1 MVEHLKFVKL
11 CWFLGE
17 VELVFVLIVFLFVV
31 IELSFVVVY
40 FVLWLCTFFCGGSIQ
55 RVHLQLEV

>member
-1 MVEHLKFVKL
+1 MVEYLKFVKL

-17 VELVFVLIVFLFVV
+17 VELVFVLVVFIFVV

-40 FVLWLCTFFCGGSIQ
+40 FFLWWVYSDSSFTT
-55 RVHLQLEV
+55 